1 VRFCASLNSP
11 LIAPT
16 GPPSSRAIPSA
27 GAVWRRQSS
36 IALFAK
42 QVYPVPNFELA
53 GFGATG
59 KRKRRTGQGGGGLRM
74 AGTGANQTPQE
85 PSQGGAGSL
94 LRSRR
99 VPIRTALYLGFG
111 LIFTLWLLSA
121 YNLGQRLEELESRE
135 IEVSDQ
141 FAHNGRMLTEIRA
154 EVTLGAIYLREA
166 LLETPPEPGEA
177 YERQLEESR
186 KRIEQAFRAYLP
198 VFASREHQEDF
209 EHLRQQIEDYWN
221 TISGLVSQ
229 AAEDQKRGSHR
240 YYVLLPQQREDIL
253 RLSES
258 IAALNQQV
266 FLQRRGERAQLHRDI
281 ERRIFWSTGLVVA
294 LSIAIAFFITSYAG
308 RLENRIRQQSLQ
320 DLQYQREL
328 QDLSLRLSHA
338 HEEERKTIGR
348 ELHDEIGQ
356 ALTAIKMNVALA
368 QRSLLN
374 PERAQALL
382 EEARGI
388 ADQTVTAVRDLSQL
402 LHPTLLEDLGLFQ
415 ALNSHLRDYSRRTG
429 IRAELVQENLEEH
442 LPSELAICIYRIV
455 QEALTNIAKHA
466 QASSCRVLLRGL
478 PRSVQVV
485 IEDNGKGFRADPWPF
500 DDRTTGVGLRGM
512 KERVHALEGTF
523 RVETSPGEGTHLRIE
538 LPLRERDIPVRVP
551 AVTILT
557 PPERIP
563 ADRVG

>member
-1 VRFCASLNSP
+1 
-11 LIAPT
+11 
-16 GPPSSRAIPSA
+16 
-27 GAVWRRQSS
+27 
-36 IALFAK
+36 
-42 QVYPVPNFELA
+42 
-53 GFGATG
+53 
-59 KRKRRTGQGGGGLRM
+59 M
-74 AGTGANQTPQE
+74 AGTGANQTPHE

-111 LIFTLWLLSA
+111 LIFALWLLSA
-121 YNLGQRLEELESRE
+121 YDLGQRLEELESRE

-141 FAHNGRMLTEIRA
+141 FAHNGRMLLEIRL
-154 EVTLGAIYLREA
+154 EVMLGAIYLREA
-166 LLETPPEPGEA
+166 LLETPPEPRES
-177 YERQLEESR
+177 YVRRLEESR
-186 KRIEQAFRAYLP
+186 ERIEKAFRAYLP
-198 VFASREHQEDF
+198 VFDSPAHQENFYHLRRQVEDYGNEISTVVSQTAGGSRESRRNFVLPHQRD
-209 EHLRQQIEDYWN
+209 
-221 TISGLVSQ
+221 
-229 AAEDQKRGSHR
+229 
-240 YYVLLPQQREDIL
+240 DIL

-266 FLQRRGERAQLHRDI
+266 FLQRRGERAEVHRDV

-308 RLENRIRQQSLQ
+308 RLENRIRLQSLQ

-328 QDLSLRLSHA
+328 QDLSVRLSHA

-368 QRSLLN
+368 QRSLMN

-402 LHPTLLEDLGLFQ
+402 LRPTLLDDLGLHQ
-415 ALNSHLRDYSRRTG
+415 ALHSHLRDYSRRTG
-429 IRAELVQENLEEH
+429 IRAELVLENLEDP
-442 LPSELAICIYRIV
+442 LPPELTMCVYRIV

-466 QASSCRVLLRGL
+466 QASSCQVTLRGL
-478 PRSVQVV
+478 SRSVQVV

-523 RVETSPGEGTHLRIE
+523 GVETSPGEGTHLRIE
-538 LPLRERDIPVRVP
+538 LPLRERDSRAQVP
-551 AVTILT
+551 AMTIQP
-557 PPERIP
+557 PPEKVP
-563 ADRVG
+563 ADQVG